1 MSDTVKKWHEMQEDK
16 LDDCCGADCGCHDD
30 NMSSTMDV
38 KFIYESPDGGET
50 VTRRP
55 FMSDISEREVIQKPV
70 IDPAVKKDAYTI
82 LSVYSEDAVRL
93 AAKILDVGE

>member
-1 MSDTVKKWHEMQEDK
+1 MQEDK
-16 LDDCCGADCGCHDD
+16 LDECCGSNCGCHDD
-30 NMSSTMDV
+30 NMSATMDG

-55 FMSDISEREVIQKPV
+55 FMGDISEREVIQKPN
-70 IDPAVKKDAYTI
+70 IDNVVKKEAYTI
-82 LSVYSEDAVRL
+82 LTVYSEEAVRL